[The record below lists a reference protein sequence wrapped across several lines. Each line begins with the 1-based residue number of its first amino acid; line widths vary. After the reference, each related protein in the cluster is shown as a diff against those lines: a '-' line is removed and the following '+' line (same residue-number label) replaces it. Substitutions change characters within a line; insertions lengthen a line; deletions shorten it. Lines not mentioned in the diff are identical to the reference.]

1 MSDTIHVYPDGDII
15 EHVTVGDDCMCGPT
29 SEAVPRDDGS
39 YGWMLR
45 HHALDGRE
53 FNEPDYTGQPMP
65 AETP

>member
-15 EHVTVGDDCMCGPT
+15 DHVTVGDTCMCGPV

-39 YGWMLR
+39 YGWMLT

-53 FNEPDYTGQPMP
+53 FNEPDYTGPPMP
-65 AETP
+65 AETS